1 MNGRRDVWGGGGGGE
16 AGRKGKVNLISKEKS
31 SFSSKEMEIFCG
43 YLLTNPSRI
52 SNVSFLL
59 LNVKKQADLFKAKF
73 NCLI

>member
-1 MNGRRDVWGGGGGGE
+1 MGGEMCGGGGGE